1 LIGGNNEANDFR
13 NAIRHSRFSLALGIS
28 FRFTI
33 ILITGFLSRFS
44 VKGYQAIGNPFLS
57 AYKPF

>member
-1 LIGGNNEANDFR
+1 MGF
-13 NAIRHSRFSLALGIS
+13 S
-28 FRFTI
+28 FRFII

-57 AYKPF
+57 AYKPVQSILGVSNESR